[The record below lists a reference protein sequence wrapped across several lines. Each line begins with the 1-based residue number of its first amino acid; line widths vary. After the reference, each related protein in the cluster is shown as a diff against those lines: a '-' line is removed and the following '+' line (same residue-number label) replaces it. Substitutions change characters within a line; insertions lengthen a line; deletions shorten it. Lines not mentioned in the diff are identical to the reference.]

1 MSLQQYLMLKHK
13 RKNLSLMFVLSAP
26 IPKPSND
33 LPLPLLDSKREEEE
47 ISKLDKARTQQ
58 DWQLSITRE
67 SSLSRN
73 SKVSYMISKHN

>member
-1 MSLQQYLMLKHK
+1 
-13 RKNLSLMFVLSAP
+13 MFVLNAH

-33 LPLPLLDSKREEEE
+33 LPLQLLDSKREEEE

-58 DWQLSITRE
+58 DWQLLITRE
-67 SSLSRN
+67 SNLSRN